1 MKSAMAAKAKSI
13 PPAYTET
20 VRAQAKA
27 QEAEAALAEAL
38 RFAHARE
45 ETLARLA
52 SVHREAVETAR
63 LSNLLGRTPYVAAL
77 LFIGAAGVSAL
88 LYGTVPTAPLGVW
101 GVFML
106 AASLALFRLYRQTLR
121 SAFEL
126 LPLRAFVL
134 DLHAILLYA
143 GFAWG
148 AGAFLALP
156 QTASAAEIILFAGG
170 ASAIVAG
177 VFRARA
183 AALYFLAPAAGLPVI
198 AALSGSGGLVPAVA
212 IVVIA
217 VAIGFIA
224 ELAER
229 LTARKLGTPPLPLF
243 PAT

>member
-1 MKSAMAAKAKSI
+1 MSAKAKQVSQNFSDI
-13 PPAYTET
+13 SY
-20 VRAQAKA
+20 AQEKA
-27 QEAEAALAEAL
+27 QEAENTLAEAL
-38 RFAHARE
+38 RFAHAQE
-45 ETLARLA
+45 ESLARLA
-52 SVHREAVETAR
+52 FVHREAVETSR

-77 LFIGAAGVSAL
+77 LFAGACAVTAF
-88 LYGTVPTAPLGVW
+88 LYGSVPTAPLAVW
-101 GVFML
+101 DIFMA
-106 AASLALFRLYRQTLR
+106 AASLALVRLYRQTLR

-134 DLHAILLYA
+134 DLHAVLLYA

-156 QTASAAEIILFAGG
+156 QVLAPLALVLFSIC

-183 AALYFLAPAAGLPVI
+183 AALYFLAPAAGLPCI
-198 AALSGSGGLVPAVA
+198 AALSGAGGFGPACA
-212 IVVIA
+212 IVLSA
-217 VAIGFIA
+217 AAIGGIA